1 MKILLILKTSFLF
14 TLFLLFFSACNVED
28 STYAEGGIGGSGVI
42 LAEGGIGGSG
52 VILAEGGIGG
62 SGVVMG
68 NITGFGSVYVN
79 GVKYNTDKTQFY
91 RDGKLATQE
100 QFSLGENIEITG
112 SVDALTGTGIAD
124 TISYDSDIKGVVT
137 VVSTDNQ
144 SIRIM
149 GQDIVTTSLTVLN
162 GFDQLQDLTIENY
175 VEVSGSRDSAGIL
188 VASSIK
194 LISPFFIDNSSSIAI
209 EGEITRINE
218 DLKMILVQDT
228 IVDYSAVAS
237 VNLAENKPKVG
248 EYVEI
253 ESELNYIQDKVVI
266 ASAINT
272 EKSYQ
277 HFEADTL
284 LAVKGLVTDFDVGSP
299 FSFRVAG
306 QPVTVTPKTK
316 LLTGGWGDIFLD
328 IILSVEGLVSD
339 NGELVASTIIISPL
353 VEAELFGLIESIEGN
368 KIRLQGREIIIDK
381 STLLLDHSSQKRDD
395 IKINDLQIGTPVE
408 VVLVEQKIIGDSS
421 NRQDIR
427 YTAVRVNIID

>member
-1 MKILLILKTSFLF
+1 MNILLVLKTSLLF
-14 TLFLLFFSACNVED
+14 SISLLFFSACNVEN
-28 STYAEGGIGGSGVI
+28 STYSEGGIGGSGVT

-52 VILAEGGIGG
+52 VVLAEGGIGG

-79 GVKYNTDKTQFY
+79 GVKYDTTNTQFY
-91 RDGKLATQE
+91 RDGKLATQDE
-100 QFSLGENIEITG
+100 FSLGENIEVTG
-112 SVDALTGTGIAD
+112 SVDGLTGTGVAD

-149 GQDIVTTSLTVLN
+149 GQDIITTPLTVLN
-162 GFDQLQDLTIENY
+162 GFEQLQDLIIDNY

-194 LISPFFIDNSSSIAI
+194 LISSSFIDNSSSIAI

-228 IVDYSAVAS
+228 IVDYSAVVS
-237 VNLAENKPKVG
+237 LDSTENDPKVG

-253 ESELNYIQDKVVI
+253 ESALNYINDKIVI
-266 ASAINT
+266 ASAVNP

-284 LAVKGLVTDFDVGSP
+284 LAVKGLVTDFDMSSP

-306 QPVTVTPKTK
+306 QPVLITPKSR
-316 LLTGGWGDIFLD
+316 LLEGGWGDVFLD
-328 IILSVEGLVSD
+328 VVLSVEGLV
-339 NGELVASTIIISPL
+339 NEAGELVASTIIISPL
-353 VEAELFGLIESIEGN
+353 VKEALLGVIESVDGN
-368 KIRLQGREIIIDK
+368 KIRLQGRDIIINRA
-381 STLLLDHSSQKRDD
+381 TLLLDHSSQKRDD
-395 IKINDLQIGTPVE
+395 IKPNDLQVGTHIE
-408 VVLVEQKIIGDSS
+408 VVLVEQSLAEDSV
-421 NRQDIR
+421 NRQDVL
-427 YTAVRVNIID
+427 YTAVRINIID